1 MIVVVLENTIPL
13 CFAIHVIACFT
24 LAAAALP
31 CPTPPFATRM
41 YVMSVMCRWFG
52 TLASNSRSTRSVPP
66 SVPWGFRRHQD
77 LLRLTPWHARFT
89 CNASH
94 MVADDSG
101 RIPALHNQL
110 SARLPA
116 PAYVHAGIC
125 AVVDDATCH
134 GLMAGGQATWRP

>member
-89 CNASH
+89 YNASQH
-94 MVADDSG
+94 GCGRFRSDPSPAQSAERASSG
-101 RIPALHNQL
+101 TC
-110 SARLPA
+110 
-116 PAYVHAGIC
+116 IC
-125 AVVDDATCH
+125 PC
-134 GLMAGGQATWRP
+134 GNLRGRR